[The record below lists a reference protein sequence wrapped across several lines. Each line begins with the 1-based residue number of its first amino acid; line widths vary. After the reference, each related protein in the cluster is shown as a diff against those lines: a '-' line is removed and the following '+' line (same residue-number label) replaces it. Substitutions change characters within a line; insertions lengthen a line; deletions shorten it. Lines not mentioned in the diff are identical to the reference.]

1 VLNQTLFYIT
11 VFLYKYIKPI
21 VKKNLHISK
30 IPSPLI
36 CDISELFVLNDP
48 KARPFYQALDWIWEN
63 IMKGSN
69 LRCEP
74 IWHLAALQYK
84 MSILA
89 FTGTVVGKGML
100 EKHAKNVG

>member
-1 VLNQTLFYIT
+1 
-11 VFLYKYIKPI
+11 
-21 VKKNLHISK
+21 
-30 IPSPLI
+30 
-36 CDISELFVLNDP
+36 
-48 KARPFYQALDWIWEN
+48 
-63 IMKGSN
+63 MKGSN

-100 EKHAKNVG
+100 EVLQVLNFRKIGGIMSDKIGV